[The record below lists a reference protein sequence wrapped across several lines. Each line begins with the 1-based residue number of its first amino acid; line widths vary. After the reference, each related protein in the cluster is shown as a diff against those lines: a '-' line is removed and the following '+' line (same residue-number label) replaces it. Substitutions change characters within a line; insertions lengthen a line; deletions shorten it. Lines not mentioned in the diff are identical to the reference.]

1 MRLARAAIAWFD
13 ATRLLNLALVMI
25 TWRFL
30 AIAHARSLI
39 KSNVGP
45 TCWRKSHGN
54 KKRGCPHHSSTLY
67 YKVLLQSS
75 TQD

>member
-54 KKRGCPHHSSTLY
+54 KKTRLSTSQLHS
-67 YKVLLQSS
+67 VLQS
-75 TQD
+75 TTTK